1 MMIDLEIVVMWCFCS
16 LFATTAIH
24 TWMALYE
31 RYDMSSN
38 EGTGKMWENIF
49 GFIDAS
55 YNFSDRIKRIAC
67 VNIIMMSEL
76 KEEGDLTLNQYLLEE
91 LETDFDNV
99 TYDTLKNNTNAIHS
113 HHTSVWNEITVYGY
127 YSIFS
132 IPLNKLKSS
141 VFKLHVWRDF
151 NVSVHKHAVNLFMHA

>member
-1 MMIDLEIVVMWCFCS
+1 VMWCFCS
-16 LFATTAIH
+16 IFATTAIH
-24 TWMALYE
+24 IWTALYE

-38 EGTGKMWENIF
+38 QGTGKMWENIF

-67 VNIIMMSEL
+67 VNIIMLSEL
-76 KEEGDLTLNQYLLEE
+76 KEDEYGADMELKKYLLEE
-91 LETDFDNV
+91 LKTDFDNV

-127 YSIFS
+127 YSIFG
-132 IPLNKLKSS
+132 IALHKLKSS
-141 VFKLHVWRDF
+141 VFTRALHVIVRVWCGET
-151 NVSVHKHAVNLFMHA
+151 SM